1 MAHQN
6 MIGKNPLVNNFNTF
20 QMNNQ
25 CRLPFESNN
34 LIKENI
40 HVMNHANY
48 ALQVQRMN
56 AANRG
61 GQAQQQSA
69 SQSQRRDPFERRNL
83 GANPNPNG
91 SDMNETKSSNVRKG
105 KGVNLIEEMLKP
117 QKIKY
122 VNTDVLPNYQS
133 RIKESEKQID
143 PTLTPYKII
152 MKDKM
157 APLIQKYQAAD
168 GKAIRDKLSKEDLI
182 VHKTT
187 DEDKDEVRFNKERR
201 EKKIKMKEI
210 NKELEIEYCPANLD
224 RHKEKY
230 EYNQNVIR
238 NLAHEECATGN
249 DTRTDYVEFY
259 KKKLAE
265 DEKGIEKADSV
276 LRKLVDTG
284 IIRPE
289 ELPTA
294 NDDTAPPE
302 EKSVNTLDFEKKI
315 RKKTVTDK
323 PVVKKPTA
331 KKPTVKKPDVTK
343 PDVSKPDVSKPDVTK
358 PDVIKPIASKPA
370 ASKPTVSKP
379 TVSKPIVT
387 KPTVT

>member
-1 MAHQN
+1 
-6 MIGKNPLVNNFNTF
+6 
-20 QMNNQ
+20 MNNQ

-56 AANRG
+56 QTNG
-61 GQAQQQSA
+61 STQT
-69 SQSQRRDPFERRNL
+69 RRDPFERRNL
-83 GANPNPNG
+83 GSAQEP
-91 SDMNETKSSNVRKG
+91 DQTETRSSNVRKG
-105 KGVNLIEEMLKP
+105 KTLNVIEEMLKP

-122 VNTDVLPNYQS
+122 TNTDVLPNFQS
-133 RIKESEKQID
+133 RMKEKEKHID

-152 MKDKM
+152 MKDQM
-157 APLIQKYQAAD
+157 APLIQKYQAA
-168 GKAIRDKLSKEDLI
+168 GNKAIKDKLVKEDLI

-187 DEDKDEVRFNKERR
+187 AEDKDEVRFNKERR

-249 DTRTDYVEFY
+249 DARTDYVEFY

-294 NDDTAPPE
+294 NDDTVPLPE
-302 EKSVNTLDFEKKI
+302 EKSVNTVEFEKKI
-315 RKKTVTDK
+315 SKKPSVDK
-323 PVVKKPTA
+323 PTV
-331 KKPTVKKPDVTK
+331 KKPTVKKPT
-343 PDVSKPDVSKPDVTK
+343 VSKPAVDKPAVSKPTV
-358 PDVIKPIASKPA
+358 SKPEVT
-370 ASKPTVSKP
+370 KPTVSKP
-379 TVSKPIVT
+379 TVPKPVVSKPVVT
-387 KPTVT
+387 KPTVSKPTATK